1 MEASHLLLEYLKE
14 QYTQAR
20 QHETRQTAATTFLT
34 AAAAA
39 VLGLAIDGGTLVYQ
53 NWWAGVVVS
62 LIGAAN
68 LALLRAHQLGNRY
81 HTTLAGKV
89 RREIENNFIEWR
101 EAKSPTALRKE
112 ALDKHD
118 LRGPDVSIG
127 ACVYGRLKL
136 IPILVRC
143 LGAAVAI
150 GALFIGRDPSSSLLN
165 AHQAVTQ

>member
-1 MEASHLLLEYLKE
+1 MEASHLLLEYLNE

-53 NWWAGVVVS
+53 NWWAGVVVG

-68 LALLRAHQLGNRY
+68 LALLSAHQLGNRY

-89 RREIENNFIEWR
+89 RREIEDKFIQWGD
-101 EAKSPTALRKE
+101 AKSPTTLRSE
-112 ALDKHD
+112 ALEKHG
-118 LRGPDVSIG
+118 LRGAGVSIG
-127 ACVYGRLKL
+127 AHVYARLKL
-136 IPILVRC
+136 IPILVMC
-143 LGAAVAI
+143 LGAVVAA
-150 GALFIGRDPSSSLLN
+150 GALSIGNDPDPSLLN
-165 AHQAVTQ
+165 GQQAVTR